1 MIPSEG
7 CILCG
12 KALRV
17 NGTFILMS
25 HCNFLAITEERGVAE
40 SRALRVAFEETQRKR
55 LKPTPAPSF
64 MVTRDTRTRSLTASR
79 TSVAVCENGS
89 VSAPRPRWR
98 PPGGAVGQRLLHDE
112 RARPGRRWA
121 PGRSSSLSRDCR
133 TRQWSECPVPT
144 GTAWHCH
151 GGPLRGGGGREPLTR
166 AAGSIAT
173 RLMAW
178 PSAPAG
184 PSARSR
190 R

>member
-89 VSAPRPRWR
+89 VSAPRPGGGCPGERSGSASCMTSVHAQAGGGLRDARR
-98 PPGGAVGQRLLHDE
+98 PSAVTAELGNGLNV
-112 RARPGRRWA
+112 PCRRV
-121 PGRSSSLSRDCR
+121 RR
-133 TRQWSECPVPT
+133 
-144 GTAWHCH
+144 GTATVARC
-151 GGPLRGGGGREPLTR
+151 
-166 AAGSIAT
+166 AAVADV
-173 RLMAW
+173 
-178 PSAPAG
+178 
-184 PSARSR
+184 SR
-190 R
+190 